1 MTEWWV
7 PLVGLFGVLL
17 GVGIT
22 EFRLW
27 MERKDRYRIM
37 TFEKRLQV
45 HQEAYRLCM
54 EQATLLNELH
64 EKGLGASEKFLRSH
78 DEAKEWLSRNCLYLD
93 TRSLHAVINAFFAAS
108 IYGRDLAEQRQTVD
122 KAFEYAHLE
131 FTKCL
136 SSIAKGV
143 GAKYLP
149 GIDRTGLKA

>member
-7 PLVGLFGVLL
+7 PLVGLFGVLI

-22 EFRLW
+22 EFRLR

-45 HQEAYRLCM
+45 HQELYRLCM
-54 EQATLLNELH
+54 EQAMLLNELH
-64 EKGLGASEKFLRSH
+64 AKGLEASEKFLKSH
-78 DEAKEWLSRNCLYLD
+78 DEIKEWLNHNCLYID
-93 TRSLHAVINAFFAAS
+93 TRSWRAVINAFFAAS
-108 IYGRDLAEQRQTVD
+108 IYGRDFAEQRQTID
-122 KAFEYAHLE
+122 KAYEYARSE

-149 GIDRTGLKA
+149 ETDKGD

>member
-1 MTEWWV
+1 MAEWWV
-7 PLVGLFGVLL
+7 PLVGLFGVLV

-27 MERKDRYRIM
+27 AERKDRYRIM

-54 EQATLLNELH
+54 EQAMLMNDLH
-64 EKGLGASEKFLRSH
+64 KKEPEVVKKFNKSH
-78 DEAKEWLSRNCLYLD
+78 DEAKDWLNHNCLYLD
-93 TRSLHAVINAFFAAS
+93 TRSWRGIMNAFFAAS

-122 KAFEYAHLE
+122 KAYEYAHSE

-136 SSIAKGV
+136 SSIAKGI

-149 GIDRTGLKA
+149 ETDKKD

>member
-7 PLVGLFGVLL
+7 PLVGLFGVFA

-27 MERKDRYRIM
+27 MERKDRYKIM

-54 EQATLLNELH
+54 DKAMLLNELH
-64 EKGLGASEKFLRSH
+64 AKGLQASEKFLKSH
-78 DEAKEWLSRNCLYLD
+78 NEAKEWLNHNCLYLD
-93 TRSLHAVINAFFAAS
+93 TRSWRAAINAFFAAS
-108 IYGRDLAEQRQTVD
+108 IYGRDIAEQRQTVD
-122 KAFEYAHLE
+122 KAYEYARSE

-149 GIDRTGLKA
+149 EPDEMD